1 MHISAQNGDK
11 ESLVFLLNVGM
22 DIDAM
27 DDENNTPLHYAVA
40 GRFKQGIQLLTEH
53 HCNESIENI
62 HGRNAWAMAD

>member
-1 MHISAQNGDK
+1 MLKDIWSRFPHLSNDIRDQKRMTPMHISAQNGDK

-40 GRFKQGIQLLTEH
+40 GRFK
-53 HCNESIENI
+53 
-62 HGRNAWAMAD
+62 